1 MKTKCNS
8 SPIFLNNSKSLSV
21 KFNTTIAS
29 SDPLILFS
37 ALNFSID

>member
-1 MKTKCNS
+1 MKIKCNS
-8 SPIFLNNSKSLSV
+8 SPIFLSNLKSLSV
-21 KFNTTIAS
+21 KFNLTIAS